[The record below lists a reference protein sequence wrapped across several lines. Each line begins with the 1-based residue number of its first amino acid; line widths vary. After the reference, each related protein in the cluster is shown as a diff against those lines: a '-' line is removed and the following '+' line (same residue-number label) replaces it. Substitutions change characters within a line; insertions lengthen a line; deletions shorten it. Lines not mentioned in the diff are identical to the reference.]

1 LWERTVW
8 PDADDPAEDAFDT
21 RSSSRWLLPLPE
33 VGMNGGGNADASD
46 INASVVVLIADDDA
60 KEPKWIFVIQ
70 FVRSCSEVQAN
81 VTTISAP
88 CKPRQK
94 RTLETVFGIHA
105 LSITQKHLHNAEFI
119 TAALASILAN
129 LR

>member
-1 LWERTVW
+1 
-8 PDADDPAEDAFDT
+8 
-21 RSSSRWLLPLPE
+21 
-33 VGMNGGGNADASD
+33 MNGGGNADASD

-60 KEPKWIFVIQ
+60 KEPKRIFVIQ

-94 RTLETVFGIHA
+94 RTLESV
-105 LSITQKHLHNAEFI
+105 
-119 TAALASILAN
+119 TAFTRCQSRRNTCIMLN
-129 LR
+129 L